1 MGLWKLQAQQHCQ
14 SDERETSM
22 GEDLIADDQE
32 DHNKRNLQAVTEES
46 VSDSDSD
53 SDSEGSSDMDTSS
66 SRPAHM
72 HESHHVQDRLEWP
85 LATAGP
91 IPSPLDSFTTANDL
105 WFVQV
110 ILLVVGFLH
119 TKHHMSFRACG
130 ILLWCLRSVF
140 ILIGLFNEDNRMPTT
155 LGTTFTHLGFV
166 DRFTLLVVCPECRAV
181 AGTPITSP
189 CSEEETLCT
198 NCNAS
203 LYSGIP
209 PTYFVSDPAARPI
222 FKKVKPKIAVPFAS
236 LRDLLAEP
244 LARPGLEGL
253 IDAWRTQCQA
263 PGKYA
268 AIWDGHIWKTI
279 RDADGCLFF
288 SAREDNELR
297 IAATCGLD
305 W

>member
-1 MGLWKLQAQQHCQ
+1 METASHTAQEHHQF
-14 SDERETSM
+14 DERETLLE
-22 GEDLIADDQE
+22 EDLIADDQD
-32 DHNKRNLQAVTEES
+32 DHNERNIQAVTEKS
-46 VSDSDSD
+46 VSDSGSD
-53 SDSEGSSDMDTSS
+53 SDSEASSNTDTSW
-66 SRPAHM
+66 PARM
-72 HESHHVQDRLEWP
+72 HESHPVQDHLEWP

-91 IPSPLDSFTTANDL
+91 ISSALDSFTTANDL
-105 WFVQV
+105 WFVRV

-130 ILLWCLRSVF
+130 ILLWCLCSVF
-140 ILIGLFNEDNRMPTT
+140 ILLGLFNVDNRMPTT
-155 LGTTFTHLGFV
+155 LGTVFTHLGFV

-181 AGTPITSP
+181 AGTPITTP
-189 CSEEETLCT
+189 YLEEETLCT
-198 NCNAS
+198 NCNAA
-203 LYSGIP
+203 LYLGIP
-209 PTYFVSDPAARPI
+209 PAYFVPDPTAHPI
-222 FKKVKPKIAVPFAS
+222 LKKVKPKIVVPFAS
-236 LRDLLAEP
+236 LSDLITEL

-253 IDAWRTQCQA
+253 IDAWRTHCQP

-268 AIWDGHIWKTI
+268 AIWDSHIWKTI